1 MADLATALARLS
13 DYYLFVNRKQDAEQA
28 ARRSLSIF
36 EQVRSPNHR
45 DIAVAATK
53 LGDVH
58 RDQDK
63 CAEAVSHYRRA
74 LEMIEAGRADDP
86 ESASIIN
93 RLADCDITLGNYR
106 EADELIGKAVG
117 VLRRSN
123 GDIDPG
129 LAVLAKTAA
138 RQSVE
143 AKQFAQA
150 EEILNTGLAILL
162 RNQDK
167 EEIGDYLNHFALFHA
182 KRGNYGE
189 AETLLKRALQYID
202 KTAARAC
209 CWRVCSTIWQLW
221 SFSSAERTWKHP
233 SRQGGRIESA

>member
-1 MADLATALARLS
+1 MGSLATALARLS

-28 ARRSLSIF
+28 AGAPSIF

-58 RDQDK
+58 RNQNK
-63 CAEAVSHYRRA
+63 CVEAVSHYRRA

-93 RLADCDITLGNYR
+93 RLADCDITLGNYL
-106 EADELIGKAVG
+106 EANELIGKAVG
-117 VLRRSN
+117 VLRRSK

-138 RQSVE
+138 RLAVE
-143 AKQFAQA
+143 GKQFAQA

-162 RNQDK
+162 RNQDEGK
-167 EEIGDYLNHFALFHA
+167 
-182 KRGNYGE
+182 
-189 AETLLKRALQYID
+189 
-202 KTAARAC
+202 
-209 CWRVCSTIWQLW
+209 
-221 SFSSAERTWKHP
+221 
-233 SRQGGRIESA
+233 